1 VQGPRLDNHKAIQ
14 ELQELLSKDKDIQ
27 ALHLKDK
34 DIPVVLHLRD
44 KDIQELHHRVTREQ
58 EGDLVLHPKDTQE
71 PELQQDRDMVGLLHL
86 IKAMVEELHLT
97 KPMVVNKD
105 TEEHHQVEL
114 HRLMVKYNNGS
125 MRLIKIEVAR
135 LTPRSSRGPWSMGT
149 GVTSARRRA
158 G

>member
-1 VQGPRLDNHKAIQ
+1 MG
-14 ELQELLSKDKDIQ
+14 
-27 ALHLKDK
+27 
-34 DIPVVLHLRD
+34 
-44 KDIQELHHRVTREQ
+44 
-58 EGDLVLHPKDTQE
+58 
-71 PELQQDRDMVGLLHL
+71 
-86 IKAMVEELHLT
+86 KAMVEELHLT